1 MVSGGDG
8 MLLADCLLRCCC
20 CDASVVGGGGGGSGV
35 EPAVGVV
42 LVLP

>member
-8 MLLADCLLRCCC
+8 MLLADC
-20 CDASVVGGGGGGSGV
+20 DVSVVGGGGGSGV

-42 LVLP
+42 LMLP

>member
-8 MLLADCLLRCCC
+8 MLLADCLLCCCC
-20 CDASVVGGGGGGSGV
+20 CDASVVGGGGGSGV

-42 LVLP
+42 LMLP

>member
-8 MLLADCLLRCCC
+8 MLPADCLLCCCC
-20 CDASVVGGGGGGSGV
+20 CDVSVVGGGGGGSGV